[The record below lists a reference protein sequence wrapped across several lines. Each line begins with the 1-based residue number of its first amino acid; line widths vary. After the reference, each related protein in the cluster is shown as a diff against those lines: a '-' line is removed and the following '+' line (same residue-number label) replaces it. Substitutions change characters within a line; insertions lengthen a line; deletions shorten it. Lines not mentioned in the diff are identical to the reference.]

1 MNAKEYGGSLVEL
14 MTVILIVAILATI
27 TMPMLQYQIANR
39 EIETLA
45 RRFISHA
52 HFARDQALHIGST
65 IYIAPRFQ
73 NDWNSGWQ
81 VKSGCLSLIHI

>member
-1 MNAKEYGGSLVEL
+1 MNAKEYGGSLLEL
-14 MTVILIVAILATI
+14 MVVILIVAILATI
-27 TMPMLQYQIANR
+27 TMPMLQHQIANR

-65 IYIAPRFQ
+65 IYITPRFQ
-73 NDWNSGWQ
+73 NDWNIGWQ
-81 VKSGCLSLIHI
+81 VKSLISTR